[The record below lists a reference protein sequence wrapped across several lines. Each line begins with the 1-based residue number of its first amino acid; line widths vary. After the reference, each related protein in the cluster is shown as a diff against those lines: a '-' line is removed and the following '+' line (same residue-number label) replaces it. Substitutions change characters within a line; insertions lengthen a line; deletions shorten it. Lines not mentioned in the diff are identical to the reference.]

1 MKKLLITLLLAAAA
15 LPGWA
20 DEYYLVG
27 SATECGWNAGEW
39 QRSTVRATQTGTN
52 TWVAAVRLTAGEGD
66 NFKILNGPDEWDNN
80 GIWAT
85 SENQVLTSDWQNYS
99 NANDGDKTFCVAE
112 EGMYLVSFNTSTQ
125 KIKADKL
132 TEPSKDGDYFL
143 ISNLNDYWFFAA
155 YIASGNTNTAK
166 ARLTADLTFDGNFVC
181 MASDKFKFKGEF
193 DGNNHTIDY
202 AVATCAYGRVG
213 LFTYVANGA
222 NIHNL
227 IIGANSSFT
236 GVAKVGGIAGFAR
249 DGGEVTL
256 TNVINMANVTSTG
269 DTDANAAGLIGCAT
283 DGTKI
288 TAINCAN
295 TGTITGQGGQ
305 CAAFA
310 GWTQNRT
317 TFTNCWN
324 SGTITNAL
332 EGNAELYRNSGSVL
346 AINCYNLTEQGDQ
359 GTRLASTTAASGELC
374 FKLNSKQTDIK
385 WFQNLSGTVVD
396 HIPVPF
402 STHSQVYANSSN
414 CDGTSASSYSN
425 DSSSMPSHNFAD
437 GYCTIC
443 HSLHETYLTP
453 DGEGYYSIGT
463 ADDLHWFAD
472 FMKEVNVK
480 AKARLTADIDYTSY
494 KQGFIGTSQSLAYC
508 GTFDGQGHTITIDI
522 ENNGTTD
529 RTGLF
534 AYINSATI
542 RNLIVEGSA
551 TSAGNNCVGGLGGR
565 SDNNGTLVENVV
577 VKTVVSYTGSNS
589 DATCGG
595 FFANMEGSVTLK
607 NCAFLGSINTGT
619 KHGNGGLVGWCGG
632 GSNIAF
638 KNCLIAP
645 ASISWNGGAI
655 VGRNTPTV
663 TNCYYYNITN
673 YGNFEWAEGSS
684 LNSAT
689 NQQLAS
695 GELCYNLNGN
705 LSGGSDWYQ
714 TLGTDLTPLPFN
726 TSQRVFYGSDHT
738 PNYYNYGL
746 VNDKIQIANM
756 EELSEFS
763 KIVNAGATTVN
774 AELTADIVQASEN
787 EYGFTPIGSTD
798 HPYTG
803 HFNGQG
809 HSVTLN
815 INNPGYN
822 YQGLFGVITDGV
834 FIEKVI
840 VKGTVTGLD
849 YVGGIVGGTNGG
861 SGNAKRTDIWYCGN
875 EATITAKGA
884 NGAGIIGVNQNG
896 SASIILLNCYNA
908 GNVTSNREGGAM
920 SGWLGGGWSN
930 VRNCYNS
937 GTIKNGEN
945 ISKAFGRNN
954 GCYFTNCY
962 YTASCGTDNST
973 ENHDNGQI
981 IEAADATLTSGELCY
996 LLNGDQSEIAFYQS
1010 LGTDTHPTTDFN
1022 RPKVYKL
1029 TVGEHGYASFVPTVN
1044 IASLPEGVTVF
1055 AGQNNGTALHLEEV
1069 TEVPADNAFV
1079 VKAEEGDYYY
1089 NNTSASVTLS
1099 VANDLTYS
1107 DEAIVSDG
1115 TQYCLANK
1123 TSGVGFYKVQ
1133 SGITIPAR
1141 KAYLAVTAGAKEFYG
1156 FDDDATGISN
1166 LDVNLN
1172 LNGAIYNLA
1181 GQRLGKMQKG
1191 INIINGKKVL
1201 F

>member
-1 MKKLLITLLLAAAA
+1 MKKLLITLLLAAAV

-27 SATECGWNAGEW
+27 SATECGWNTGEW
-39 QRSTVRATQTGTN
+39 QRSTVRATQTGTD

-66 NFKILNGPDEWDNN
+66 TFKIPNGADEFDNN

-85 SENQVLTSDWQNYS
+85 SEGQTLTSNWQDFS
-99 NANDGDKTFCVAE
+99 TTNDGDKQFRVAE
-112 EGMYLVSFNTSTQ
+112 EGMYLVSFNTSTK
-125 KIKADKL
+125 KIKAEKL
-132 TEPSKDGDYFL
+132 TEPSKEGDYFL
-143 ISNLNDYWFFAA
+143 ISNLNDYWYFAA

-166 ARLTADLTFDGNFVC
+166 ARLTTDLTFDGNFVC

-256 TNVINMANVTSTG
+256 TNVINKANITSTG

-283 DGTKI
+283 DRTKI
-288 TAINCAN
+288 TATNCAN

-310 GWTQNRT
+310 GWTQDRT

-324 SGTITNAL
+324 SGTITTAL

-385 WFQNLSGTVVD
+385 WFQNLTGTVD
-396 HIPVPF
+396 NIPLPF

-414 CDGTSASSYSN
+414 CDGSSASGYSN
-425 DSSSMPSHNFAD
+425 DPSSMPSHNFAD
-437 GYCTIC
+437 GYCTVC
-443 HSLHETYLTP
+443 NSLHEAYLTP
-453 DGEGYYSIGT
+453 DGEGYYTIGT
-463 ADDLHWFAD
+463 ANDLHWFAD
-472 FMKEVNVK
+472 YVKEVNAK
-480 AKARLTADIDYTSY
+480 AKAKLTANIDYTSY

-522 ENNGTTD
+522 VNNGTTD

-542 RNLIVEGSA
+542 RNLVVEGSA

-565 SDNNGTLVENVV
+565 SDNDGTLIENVV
-577 VKTVVSYTGSNS
+577 VRTAVSYTGSNG

-595 FFANMEGSVTLK
+595 LFANMEAQVTLK
-607 NCAFLGSINTGT
+607 NCAFLGSINAGT
-619 KHGNGGLVGWCGG
+619 AEGNGGLVGWA
-632 GSNIAF
+632 GSGNNNKYI
-638 KNCLIAP
+638 NCLVAP
-645 ASISWNGGAI
+645 VEYTQNGNSGDFS
-655 VGRNTPTV
+655 RNNPTV
-663 TNCYYYNITN
+663 TNCHKVASND
-673 YGNFEWAEGSS
+673 AK
-684 LNSAT
+684 LV
-689 NQQLAS
+689 S
-695 GELCYNLNGN
+695 GELCYKLNGN
-705 LSGGSDWYQ
+705 QSGGADWYQ
-714 TLGTDLTPLPFN
+714 TLGTDATPLPFN

-756 EELSEFS
+756 EQLRDFS
-763 KIVNAGATTVN
+763 NIVNAGATTVN
-774 AELTADIVQASEN
+774 AELTADITMASEN
-787 EYGFTPIGSTD
+787 QYGYTPIGSTD

-834 FIEKVI
+834 LIEKVI
-840 VKGTVTGLD
+840 VKGTVIGND
-849 YVGGIVGGTNGG
+849 YVGGIAGGTNGG
-861 SGNAKRTDIWYCGN
+861 SSNAQKTDIWYCGN

-896 SASIILLNCYNA
+896 SASIILLNCYNT
-908 GNVTSNREGGAM
+908 GDVTSNREGGAM

-945 ISKAFGRNN
+945 TSKAFGRNN

-962 YTASCGTDNST
+962 YTEGSGTDNST

-981 IEAADATLTSGELCY
+981 TEAADATLASGELCY

-1010 LGTDTHPTTDFN
+1010 LGDTDTYPTIDFN
-1022 RPKVYKL
+1022 KPKVYQL
-1029 TVGEHGYASFVPTVN
+1029 SVGEHGYASFVPTVN
-1044 IASLPEGVTVF
+1044 IASLPEGVTVY
-1055 AGQNNGTALHLEEV
+1055 AGQNNGTSLHLEEV

-1079 VKAEEGDYYY
+1079 VKAAEGNYYY
-1089 NNTSASVTLS
+1089 NNTSVSITLS

-1141 KAYLAVTAGAKEFYG
+1141 KAYLAVTAGIKEFYG
-1156 FDDDATGISN
+1156 FDDDATGISDLN
-1166 LDVNLN
+1166 VNDN

-1181 GQRLGKMQKG
+1181 GQRINKVQKG